1 MEIRDQSGLAWAVT
15 AGSDS
20 RIVIGKDCTASP
32 ELHISLGEGSRL
44 LIGDGCSLAAL
55 KIEARD
61 GVFIEI
67 GNGVSFVWRTL
78 LALAE
83 PSHLRIG
90 AGSLFADETTI
101 LASDYHSLVDKHTG
115 RRINSAAN
123 VEIGEQV
130 WLGLRA
136 TVLKGVRI
144 GNHAVIGFGAVVT
157 SDIPPNCVA
166 AGNPARIIRGGIQW
180 NHALLP

>member
-1 MEIRDQSGLAWAVT
+1 MEIRDQSGLTGAIA

-32 ELHISLGEGSRL
+32 ELHISLGDRSRL
-44 LIGDGCSLAAL
+44 VVGDGCSLAAL
-55 KIEARD
+55 KIVARD
-61 GVFIEI
+61 GAFIEI

-78 LALAE
+78 LGLAE

-90 AGSLFADETTI
+90 AGSLFADETMI
-101 LASDYHSLVDKHTG
+101 LTSDYHSLLNGQTG
-115 RRINSAAN
+115 QRINRAAD
-123 VEIGEQV
+123 VEIGEHV
-130 WLGLRA
+130 WFGARA
-136 TVLKGVRI
+136 AVLKGVRI

-157 SDIPPNCVA
+157 SDIPPNSVA
-166 AGNPARIIRGGIQW
+166 AGNPARVIRGGIQW